1 MSELVFVSFGNSP
14 NWSHAKYRLNR
25 SIKKSFPNSN
35 ILILD
40 QDWLMQNKFYRNNID
55 FFNEN
60 SKGFGLWIWKP
71 LVILEAFK
79 KFPNSKFIIY
89 LDSGCELNINAKSI
103 DKFYGYLELARDYD
117 ALGFELTLLEK
128 KWTSAY
134 TYKYLKPKRS
144 NSKQIQASIL
154 IFKKSKITYK
164 FVNKW
169 LDYMSKD
176 NFSLAKGLKNSQL
189 GINQDNHRHDQ
200 SILSIIFHKEKFAT
214 IPDESW
220 FEGNWNSGSGS
231 PIWTARNRLLISINS
246 NKFILMLFK
255 IILRIHIRLTSHFY
269 A

>member
-14 NWSHAKYRLNR
+14 NWSHAKYRLYR

-40 QDWLMQNKFYRNNID
+40 QDWLVQNIFYRNNID

-60 SKGFGLWIWKP
+60 SRGFGLWIWKP

-103 DKFYGYLELARDYD
+103 NRFYEYLCLARDYD
-117 ALGFELTLLEK
+117 ALGFELNHLEK

-134 TYKYLKPKRS
+134 TYKYLKPKHS
-144 NSKQIQASIL
+144 TSKQIHASIL

-164 FVNKW
+164 FIKKW
-169 LDYMSKD
+169 LDYMSID
-176 NFSLAKGLKNSQL
+176 NFSLTKGLKNSQL
-189 GINQDNHRHDQ
+189 GINLANHRHDQ

-220 FEGNWNSGSGS
+220 FKGNWNSGNDS
-231 PIWTARNRLLISINS
+231 PIWVARNRLLVSINS
-246 NKFILMLFK
+246 NRFILILFK
-255 IILRIHIRLTSHFY
+255 FILRIHIKLTSHFY
-269 A
+269 V